1 MRATKAI
8 RPVVRRLGL
17 DLTRYPENNHT
28 YRFARLLQT
37 HRIATVLDVGANVGQ
52 FASGLREFG
61 YRGEIHSFEPM
72 AAEFAE
78 LARRAAGDSA
88 WFAHRLGLGDVAGE
102 AEVNVSANSVSSSM
116 LPMCDEHLLNA
127 PQSAYT
133 GTETIPVDT
142 LDALLE
148 RGVFDTR
155 GRAVLKVD
163 TQGFER
169 QVLAGGPQ
177 TIEWVQ
183 GIHIEASCVPLYEG
197 QMLLPEVVAFF
208 ERLGMVVEGVE
219 LGFTSTDGRMLQMD
233 LIAFRPE
240 ARVPSARTSP

>member
-1 MRATKAI
+1 MG
-8 RPVVRRLGL
+8 VELS
-17 DLTRYPENNHT
+17 RYPESHPT
-28 YRFARLLQT
+28 FRFTRLLHT

-61 YRGEIHSFEPM
+61 FRGEIHSFEPM

-78 LARRAAGDSA
+78 LARRAAADPA
-88 WFAHRLGLGDVAGE
+88 WFAHNLGLGDVAGQST
-102 AEVNVSANSVSSSM
+102 VNVSANSVSSSM

-127 PQSAYT
+127 PSSSYT
-133 GTETIPVDT
+133 GTQTIAVDT

-148 RGVFDTR
+148 RGVFDPDS
-155 GRAVLKVD
+155 RAVLKVD

-169 QVLAGGPQ
+169 QVLDGGPQ
-177 TIEWVQ
+177 VCAWVQ

-197 QMLLPEVVAFF
+197 QMLLPEIVAFV
-208 ERLGMVVEGVE
+208 ERQGMVVEGVE
-219 LGFTSTDGRMLQMD
+219 LGFTATDGRMLQMD

-240 ARVPSARTSP
+240 ARVPSARRAP

>member
-8 RPVVRRLGL
+8 RPVVRRMGL
-17 DLTRYPENNHT
+17 DLTRYPESNPT

-37 HRIATVLDVGANVGQ
+37 HRIATVIDVGANVGQ

-61 YRGEIHSFEPM
+61 FRGEIHSFEPM

-78 LARRAAGDSA
+78 LSRRSA
-88 WFAHRLGLGDVAGE
+88 NDPRWFVHELGLGDVAGE
-102 AEVNVSANSVSSSM
+102 ATVNVSANSVSSSI
-116 LPMCDEHLLNA
+116 LPMCEEHLLNA
-127 PQSAYT
+127 PQSSYT
-133 GTETIPVDT
+133 GTETIAVDT

-148 RGVFDTR
+148 RGVFDAR

-169 QVLAGGPQ
+169 QVLAGGAQ
-177 TIEWVQ
+177 VCDWVQ

-197 QMLLPEVVAFF
+197 QMLLPEVVAYF
-208 ERLGMVVEGVE
+208 ERRGMVVEGVE

-240 ARVPSARTSP
+240 ARLPSARTSP